1 MGYFDSTIYIKS
13 QEYYR
18 LQLMFIYSYLELF
31 ICSYANHAIIKDKFY
46 HIIFRLILSYFC
58 FFFLFFFF
66 QIYAFMVITIMTSTT
81 NTSFDNHV
89 VHHTILKLILYCPFI
104 EICIYSLLYKS
115 MGYFGMWHI
124 LNKWI
129 DKFIYLLDHIFSFQ
143 YKHAVSQIFCL
154 YFTHLR
160 WQSTP

>member
-46 HIIFRLILSYFC
+46 HIGFRLILSYFC
-58 FFFLFFFF
+58 FFFLFSFFRSMLLWLLQSW
-66 QIYAFMVITIMTSTT
+66 QILLTQILIITLYTMQYASYFCTVRS
-81 NTSFDNHV
+81 
-89 VHHTILKLILYCPFI
+89 LKYVSIQF
-104 EICIYSLLYKS
+104 LYKY

-129 DKFIYLLDHIFSFQ
+129 DKFIYLLDHIF
-143 YKHAVSQIFCL
+143 
-154 YFTHLR
+154 YFIIYMPSHKFFVCILFV
-160 WQSTP
+160 